1 MEPQLYEAGLLQ
13 EAVVP
18 TALPWIS
25 WVTAAWI
32 MSRSSWVR
40 TMFVSQVGPSHWAWA
55 DPIKRRKKIGIIAL
69 ISRRLTAAREGKSAD
84 QRWSALLWIPS
95 NFFISHLRIDITGFQ
110 DGSDKENLALG
121 QNCL

>member
-13 EAVVP
+13 EALAP
-18 TALPWIS
+18 TALPWIC

-55 DPIKRRKKIGIIAL
+55 GTIKRPKKIGMIAL
-69 ISRRLTAAREGKSAD
+69 ISVYIFVLDISIA
-84 QRWSALLWIPS
+84 
-95 NFFISHLRIDITGFQ
+95 FFISHLRIGVA
-110 DGSDKENLALG
+110 GSQGETDNENLAPG
-121 QNCL
+121 RSCL

>member
-1 MEPQLYEAGLLQ
+1 MIVLGVNLWPSRAHRVFEFLALLISQSEFFDQPDKTQLYEAGLLQ

-18 TALPWIS
+18 MAFPWIC

-55 DPIKRRKKIGIIAL
+55 GTIKRPKKIGMIAL
-69 ISRRLTAAREGKSAD
+69 ISV
-84 QRWSALLWIPS
+84 
-95 NFFISHLRIDITGFQ
+95 DIVVLHAGFQ
-110 DGSDKENLALG
+110 DGSDNEKLV
-121 QNCL
+121 

>member
-18 TALPWIS
+18 MTLPWIC

-55 DPIKRRKKIGIIAL
+55 GTIKRPKKIGMIAL
-69 ISRRLTAAREGKSAD
+69 ISVDIVVLHSSRNSTQHEAHIRVLTEK
-84 QRWSALLWIPS
+84 
-95 NFFISHLRIDITGFQ
+95 
-110 DGSDKENLALG
+110 LALG
-121 QNCL
+121 RRCL